1 MQREVYS
8 LARHRLLA
16 RSRQDPC
23 EEQMVVQALSEH
35 RVDLSGGVG
44 DEEALPGVPGGL
56 AERLDD
62 AVDTLV
68 DVLNE
73 ADQQREHAD
82 DNEDDHEAEADGHPP
97 PRDLLG
103 GVPRHRGGGREMRE
117 SSNHH
122 SPITPL
128 VPYERSAGH

>member
-44 DEEALPGVPGGL
+44 DEEALPRVPGGL
-56 AERLDD
+56 AQRLDH
-62 AVDTLV
+62 AGDTLV
-68 DVLNE
+68 DVLYDAGPE
-73 ADQQREHAD
+73 REHAR
-82 DNEDDHEAEADGHPP
+82 DNEDRHEAPAGRPPP
-97 PRDLLG
+97 PRD
-103 GVPRHRGGGREMRE
+103 
-117 SSNHH
+117 
-122 SPITPL
+122 
-128 VPYERSAGH
+128 